1 MDENKIIYRPHGGW
15 DRTQIFEDESSSNKI
30 ALKAVALLLA
40 VAVGAIAL
48 PFYYLSGVG
57 RIYRRIANED

>member
-15 DRTQIFEDESSSNKI
+15 DRTQIFEEESSSNKI

-40 VAVGAIAL
+40 VAAGVVAL
-48 PFYYLSGVG
+48 PFYYLAAVG
-57 RIYRRIANED
+57 KIYRRIASED

>member
-1 MDENKIIYRPHGGW
+1 MDEHKILYRPHGGW
-15 DRTQIFEDESSSNKI
+15 DRTQIFEEESSSNKI

-40 VAVGAIAL
+40 IAVSAVAL

-57 RIYRRIANED
+57 RIYRRIASD